1 MYKSVYLEERVSLN
15 PNELITKENVQNIN
29 SLLLVQLKSRIESK
43 CISAGFVKPGSI
55 EILHRSMGNAENG
68 RFTGN
73 YIFYIKLRC
82 NVFHPETTTAIDC
95 KVIKVN
101 KMGAYVVF
109 DEAARILLPRDLHI
123 GNTDFDSLNPD
134 DTAKIRILRSRFQ
147 TNDPFISAVGLFI
160 SRNKK
165 TEGSEKSDTEV
176 KAVVESDS
184 ESDSESDNLETA

>member
-109 DEAARILLPRDLHI
+109 DEAHLIPKDIVLPKLGEFVKRHKNVILASGTYSNETLQALKDYTGLDLTI
-123 GNTDFDSLNPD
+123 NYPTEQAIKDGIVCDF
-134 DTAKIRILRSRFQ
+134 KIIIHQ
-147 TNDPFISAVGLFI
+147 YI
-160 SRNKK
+160 
-165 TEGSEKSDTEV
+165 
-176 KAVVESDS
+176 
-184 ESDSESDNLETA
+184 